1 MINMPDKTSTF
12 TIGELAKKAAVN
24 IQTIRF
30 YERQGILKPVERLD
44 SGYRKYDGDSL
55 KRLHFI
61 LQAKELGFSLKE
73 IQDLLGLRIR
83 SVQAC
88 ERVRAKATQKLDE
101 VKRKIIHLRKLE
113 KTLKNL
119 ISDCEQRQVS
129 DCCPILEKMEF

>member
-1 MINMPDKTSTF
+1 MINMSEKTATF

-30 YERQGILKPVERLD
+30 YERQGILKPVERLE

-73 IQDLLGLRIR
+73 IQDLLNLRVR

-88 ERVRAKATQKLDE
+88 DRVRAKAEQKLEDI
-101 VKRKIIHLRKLE
+101 KRKIVQLRNLE
-113 KTLKNL
+113 KTLKEL

-129 DCCPILEKMEF
+129 DCCPILERMEF